1 MYFRFVKW
9 GPKLPYFP
17 LSISKDEQ
25 HQVQI
30 VENEKVMKQL
40 IGFLN
45 SSSISTLGRP
55 PALCCLEN
63 LLYNPYTHK
72 YLSNVDLI
80 DALMKI
86 AERPSQPVIF
96 EDMDPALCSKLDSD
110 VAK

>member
-9 GPKLPYFP
+9 EMKLPYFS

-40 IGFLN
+40 IGFLT
-45 SSSISTLGRP
+45 IGRLP
-55 PALCCLEN
+55 TLCCLEN
-63 LLYNPYTHK
+63 LLYNSYTHK
-72 YLSNVDLI
+72 HLSNVDLI
-80 DALMKI
+80 VALMKI
-86 AERPSQPVIF
+86 AERPSSQPVMF